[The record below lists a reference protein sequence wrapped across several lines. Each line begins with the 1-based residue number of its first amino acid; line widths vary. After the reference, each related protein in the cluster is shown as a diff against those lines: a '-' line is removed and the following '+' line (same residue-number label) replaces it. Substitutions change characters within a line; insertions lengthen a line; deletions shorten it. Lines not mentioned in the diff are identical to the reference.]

1 VLRVLAVV
9 VSDVCSVPE
18 PGAGYP
24 AVPGVAYVAEAVKK
38 TRQFWGPDVSRGLSG
53 PHGDVALQPGRNWR
67 HSRSP
72 NQFDGATS
80 DPWS

>member
-24 AVPGVAYVAEAVKK
+24 AVPAAAYAVGLVKK

-53 PHGDVALQPGRNWR
+53 PHGEAALQP
-67 HSRSP
+67 
-72 NQFDGATS
+72 
-80 DPWS
+80 